1 MSVFGYS
8 AFLWLLLLVAA
19 LGAAFL
25 LSYRTM
31 QKSLRDFAAKEMM
44 ARLGL
49 GKGQK
54 KFMAR
59 SSFIL
64 LSAVLAVVALARP
77 LGPSANAAE
86 SVPVSMDVI
95 VALDISDSMGVTDG
109 GAGGRLTGG
118 GAGDRLSAAKE
129 FINNLV
135 ADAPSD
141 RFGLV
146 LFSGNSIISCPPTMD
161 HDAFLNILNDAGM
174 DKQDLPGTAIGDA
187 LVTAAN
193 K

>member
-1 MSVFGYS
+1 MSIFGYPM
-8 AFLWLLLLVAA
+8 FLWLLVLVAGLA
-19 LGAAFL
+19 GVFL
-25 LSYRTM
+25 LSHRKVKRA
-31 QKSLRDFAAKEMM
+31 QRAFASVEMM

-49 GKGQK
+49 GNGSK

-59 SSFIL
+59 SLFIL
-64 LSAVLAVVALARP
+64 VSAVLAVVALARP

-86 SVPVSMDVI
+86 AVPVSMDVI

-109 GAGGRLTGG
+109 GAGSRLSRSTGFENG

-135 ADAPSD
+135 AAAPSD

-146 LFSGNSIISCPPTMD
+146 LFSGNSIISCPPTMR
-161 HDAFLNILNDAGM
+161 
-174 DKQDLPGTAIGDA
+174 P
-187 LVTAAN
+187 
-193 K
+193 